1 MSGRTVQYGV
11 SGHKPNKGPNDGNNA
26 GGNGNGGPGGG
37 MMGMMGT
44 IMMARLSHLH
54 RQCPK
59 PIRRKRRRRR
69 QAVMEEG
76 EVMTLTKIPMTVMK
90 SLFGV

>member
-1 MSGRTVQYGV
+1 MGLLVIDLIKVPMMAIMQGEMEMEDLV
-11 SGHKPNKGPNDGNNA
+11 
-26 GGNGNGGPGGG
+26 GG

-59 PIRRKRRRRR
+59 PIRRRIRRRR

-90 SLFGV
+90 SLFDV